1 MKMKQFN
8 LAEYLANPSKK
19 VITRDG
25 RKLERILCT
34 NAKGPYP
41 IVALVENYDGSVDNS
56 LQYTKNGKYFTEG
69 TSDSDLFFASEKH
82 EGYVNVYRNGEHL
95 WCGDI
100 KRTETEAKKLEDIK
114 FYITTIKIEW
124 EE

>member
-1 MKMKQFN
+1 MKEFN

-34 NAKGPYP
+34 NAKGLYP
-41 IVALVENYDGSVDNS
+41 IVALVENYNGTADNS
-56 LQYTKNGKYFTEG
+56 LQYTKNGKYFIEG
-69 TSDSDLFFASEKH
+69 ASNSDLFFASEKH
-82 EGYVNVYRNGEHL
+82 EGWINVYRNREHL

-100 KRTETEAKKLEDIK
+100 KRTETEAKEFEDSE

>member
-1 MKMKQFN
+1 MKMKQFS
-8 LAEYLANPSKK
+8 LEEYLANPSKK

-34 NAKGPYP
+34 DAKGPYP
-41 IVALVENYDGSVDNS
+41 IVALVENYEGTTDDS
-56 LQYTKNGKYFTEG
+56 LQCTKNGEYFIEG
-69 TSDSDLFFASEKH
+69 TSNSDLFFASEKH
-82 EGYVNVYRNGEHL
+82 EGWINVYRNKEHL

-100 KRTETEAKKLEDIK
+100 KRTETEAKEFKDSE
-114 FYITTIKIEW
+114 FYITSIKIEW